1 MKTQAQIPK
10 GNKQVHS
17 LMPTGFLRRQ
27 CACGNH
33 TRAGGECAA
42 CKKKSFGLQTKLT
55 VNEPGDIYEQEA
67 DQVADQVMAGFGN
80 TAFSG
85 APTRITRFSG
95 QPTGQMDMAPFSFNQ
110 ALAGPG
116 KPIEPTLRQNM
127 EQRFGHDFSRVRV
140 HSGST
145 AEQSARDMNANAYTV
160 GHNVVFGEGR
170 FAPET
175 NEGRRLICHEL
186 THIVQ
191 QNAAKSYASHIV
203 LSEHNTPCEQKAEQP
218 AQAIEAGL
226 PSLPV
231 PSHVSMSIQRDF
243 RGDDDPIHK
252 PLIENYRRK
261 IGLPLSGID
270 KFGNPVGPTVAEI
283 KYGKPA
289 QASVLAEE
297 LQMLI
302 DNATWKEIRKR
313 VYPKESAGG
322 IKRAKERKAGT
333 LPELS
338 GLGRI
343 STLEHFATA
352 VKAIQGT
359 WAGLSP
365 DDRVK
370 KLGNAANTELV
381 AADVPGFLTVDKQP
395 MQFKGFFSPRQWKFV
410 ISQSLVTSN
419 TLDNDEAAIVS
430 NTTLHESRH
439 AEQEFLS
446 ARFSA
451 GVNNKDAD
459 GIVAE
464 QQIPKVIAQKAV
476 TNKFNAKTDPAI
488 KDLGRRMFK
497 AQVTDSA
504 MNQAISHDDGLDN
517 LEIKR
522 IAAEAALKNL
532 NFIPSARTIAEA
544 KTKRDALKAQI
555 VIVEDK
561 YTLYR
566 NIPYEA
572 DAHEVGDAAE
582 QAFKGW
588 PT

>member
-1 MKTQAQIPK
+1 MKTQAQIQE
-10 GNKQVHS
+10 GIKQVPS
-17 LMPTGFLRRQ
+17 LRPTGFLQRQ
-27 CACGNH
+27 CLCGNH
-33 TRAGGECAA
+33 TRAGGECAE
-42 CKKKSFGLQTKLT
+42 CSKKKSFGLQTKLT

-67 DQVADQVMAGFGN
+67 DRVADQVLAGHVN
-80 TAFSG
+80 PAFSG
-85 APTRITRFSG
+85 APLRIQRFPG
-95 QPTGQMDMAPFSFNQ
+95 QPRGQVDMAPSSVNQ
-110 ALAGPG
+110 ALASPG
-116 KPIEPTLRQNM
+116 KPLEPTLRQDM
-127 EQRFGHDFSRVRV
+127 EQRFGHDFSWVRV
-140 HSGST
+140 HSGPA
-145 AEQSARDMNANAYTV
+145 AEQSAREMNANAYTV

-175 NEGRRLICHEL
+175 NEGRRLLGHEL

-191 QNAAKSYASHIV
+191 QKAAQS
-203 LSEHNTPCEQKAEQP
+203 N
-218 AQAIEAGL
+218 
-226 PSLPV
+226 PS
-231 PSHVSMSIQRDF
+231 SIQRDF

-252 PLIENYRRK
+252 PLIEEYRRK
-261 IGLPLSGID
+261 RGLPLSGVD
-270 KFGNPVGPTVAEI
+270 QFGNPVGPTAAEI
-283 KYGKPA
+283 KYGEPA
-289 QASVLAEE
+289 QAIVLAEE
-297 LQMLI
+297 LQKLI

-313 VYPKESAGG
+313 VYPKESSAG

-333 LPELS
+333 LSELT

-343 STLEHFATA
+343 NTLDHFVTA
-352 VKAIQGT
+352 VKAIQMMWT
-359 WAGLSP
+359 GLSP
-365 DDRVK
+365 DERVK
-370 KLGNAANTELV
+370 KLGNAANTELL
-381 AADVPGFLTVDKQP
+381 AADVPGFLAVDKQP

-410 ISQSLVTSN
+410 ISQALVTNN
-419 TLDNDEAAIVS
+419 TLDNDEAATVS

-476 TNKFNAKTDPAI
+476 TKKFDAQTDPAI
-488 KDLGRRMFK
+488 KDLGKRMFK
-497 AQVTDSA
+497 AQVTDRA
-504 MNQAISHDDGLDN
+504 ANQAISQDDGLDD

-522 IAAEAALKNL
+522 VAAEAALKNL
-532 NFIPSARTIAEA
+532 NSIPTARTIAAA
-544 KTKRDALKAQI
+544 KSKRDALKAQI
-555 VIVEDK
+555 VVVEQK